1 MLNLN
6 LLLFNL
12 YYFKNYFM
20 WGVPNF
26 RLENLSRVMWS
37 ALTHWSH
44 YSILETLSDNFLQP
58 YINYLNSMTYEI
70 KPVLSNLNFRK
81 LMKTCLWECIP
92 ILVRLFWTL
101 IYFEVMNPTWIW
113 SFAPKRVCLWV
124 VLDLSAIL
132 RNLHRNLALFQEW
145 SVLNLNQICLLAG
158 KSSK

>member
-1 MLNLN
+1 
-6 LLLFNL
+6 
-12 YYFKNYFM
+12 
-20 WGVPNF
+20 
-26 RLENLSRVMWS
+26 
-37 ALTHWSH
+37 
-44 YSILETLSDNFLQP
+44 
-58 YINYLNSMTYEI
+58 MTYEI

-113 SFAPKRVCLWV
+113 CLLPPKRVCLWF

-158 KSSK
+158 KSSKYLKSYSKDVQLKHFPSSESCKFLRISRENPAPNLLEIW